1 MAKGKKKKA
10 EQEQP
15 HSAWPHISVSEHPR
29 ALRSL
34 RRLRGW
40 AGLLT
45 FGFVALLSHNAG
57 VAPFEVGVRALVAG
71 IGVYLAAWAA
81 GVALWRQIVY
91 AEAKGEAER
100 RRSEREEQR
109 RLEEEARAA
118 AADAEAAA

>member
-1 MAKGKKKKA
+1 MARGKKKA
-10 EQEQP
+10 AEQP

-29 ALRSL
+29 ARRSL

-45 FGFVALLSHNAG
+45 FGFVALLSYRAG
-57 VAPFEVGVRALVAG
+57 VAPFEVGVRALAAG

-91 AEAKGEAER
+91 AEAKREAER
-100 RRSEREEQR
+100 RREEREEQLR
-109 RLEEEARAA
+109 VAEEAKAA
-118 AADAEAAA
+118 AEAEAEAVA